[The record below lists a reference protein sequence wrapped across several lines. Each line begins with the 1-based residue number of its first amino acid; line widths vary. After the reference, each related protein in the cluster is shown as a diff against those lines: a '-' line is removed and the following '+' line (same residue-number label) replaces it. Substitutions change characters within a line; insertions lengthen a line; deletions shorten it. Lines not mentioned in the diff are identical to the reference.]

1 MINDNNFRWTWFCDK
16 SLRIFIKSASQMINL
31 RQLYVPYIATDELL
45 ATVGRNCGHLEL
57 LDLSGASGLSENGAK
72 SLYRYDV
79 GGMEINHTLKF
90 IFIKKPVS

>member
-1 MINDNNFRWTWFCDK
+1 
-16 SLRIFIKSASQMINL
+16 MINL

-79 GGMEINHTLKF
+79 GGMEINHTLKL
-90 IFIKKPVS
+90 IFIKKPVF